1 MAIRNIKEIINN
13 KGYVIDPRDR
23 KIFEDGDL
31 QSFFGFSNTD
41 AIEFIIYDANDNQL
55 PQLNGDL
62 VRYINLTDEN
72 IRDYF
77 LIPEGTLVQQ
87 FSLPTEYF
95 IDVERL
101 LQEAGYSNGIFKT
114 QVTLVNKRAGSER
127 EFDKLWIQE
136 ISPSRNEVR
145 LFPLKKGTETN
156 SELKQRFEI
165 FVRGSQFRDD
175 VIQIALELIEQ
186 FSADSISSFL
196 RDKYGEKWLKQFIN
210 EFKIK
215 DLQALAT
222 QINESFVKSATYEFT
237 NRHSKIGESN
247 YGTNKL
253 INPPLSMSKNDVV
266 NTIKRILIETIY
278 YYLPERDINKNKQ
291 EVNDFLASE
300 DNVTDVLQTEKSDTQ
315 IPPKVVAVEQIDVV
329 KRTNPIEELPV
340 IGVFEEIAAD
350 PDIPDD
356 EEPEVKTP
364 DGDPEYDDVIVD
376 ETDTTPIEED
386 EPTINFDDFFDIVDD
401 VVVLKPIEVED
412 TGIDFN
418 DDRVDIPTELVI
430 DDQVFQITPLPL
442 DIVGGSPVSGEGSQ
456 GSPAP
461 GAGATSSPNA
471 PIGNREFSNPQDAIE
486 NEFRYRT
493 RKVIRE
499 L

>member
-1 MAIRNIKEIINN
+1 MAIKNIKEIINN

-114 QVTLVNKRAGSER
+114 QVTLVNKRAGSEK

-136 ISPSRNEVR
+136 ISPSRNEIR

-165 FVRGSQFRDD
+165 FVRGSQFRED
-175 VIQIALELIEQ
+175 VIQIAFEILEQITP
-186 FSADSISSFL
+186 DTVGSFL
-196 RDKYGEKWLKQFIN
+196 RGKYGEKWFKNFIN

-215 DLQALAT
+215 DLDTLTT
-222 QINESFVKSATYEFT
+222 QIHESFVKSATYEFT

-253 INPPLSMSKNDVV
+253 VNPPLSMSKNDIV

-278 YYLPERDINKNKQ
+278 YYLPERDINKNKE
-291 EVNDFLASE
+291 EVNDFLSSE
-300 DNVTDVLQTEKSDTQ
+300 DNVTDVLQTEKSDTRV
-315 IPPKVVAVEQIDVV
+315 PPKVVAIEQVDVV
-329 KRTNPIEELPV
+329 KRTNPVEELPV
-340 IGVFEEIAAD
+340 IGVFEEIAED
-350 PDIPDD
+350 PDIPN
-356 EEPEVKTP
+356 EEVPDVKTP
-364 DGDPEYDDVIVD
+364 DGEPEYDEVIVD

-386 EPTINFDDFFDIVDD
+386 DSIINFDDFFDIIDD
-401 VVVLKPIEVED
+401 VVVLKPIETED
-412 TGIDFN
+412 TGIDYN
-418 DDRVDIPTELVI
+418 DDRVDIPDEIVI
-430 DDQVFQITPLPL
+430 DDRVFEITPLPN
-442 DIVGGSPVSGEGSQ
+442 DIVGGSPVSGEGAQ
-456 GSPAP
+456 GSPTP
-461 GAGATSSPNA
+461 GAGATSSPGL
-471 PIGNREFSNPQDAIE
+471 PIGNQEFSNPQDAID

-493 RKVIRE
+493 KIAIRE

>member
-1 MAIRNIKEIINN
+1 MAIKNIKEIINN
-13 KGYVIDPRDR
+13 KGYVIDPQDR

-31 QSFFGFSNTD
+31 QSFFGFSSSD
-41 AIEFIIYDANDNQL
+41 AIEFIIYDINDNQL
-55 PQLNGDL
+55 PQLNGEL

-77 LIPEGTLVQQ
+77 LIPEGTLIQQ
-87 FSLPTEYF
+87 NSLPTEYF

-114 QVTLVNKRAGSER
+114 QVTLINKRAGSEK

-175 VIQIALELIEQ
+175 VIQIAFELIEQ
-186 FSADSISSFL
+186 FSADSITSFL

-215 DLQALAT
+215 DLQSLAT
-222 QINESFVKSATYEFT
+222 QINETFVKSATYEFT

-253 INPPLSMSKNDVV
+253 VNPSLSMSKNDVV

-278 YYLPERDINKNKQ
+278 YYLPERDINKNKE
-291 EVNDFLASE
+291 EVNDFLSSE

-315 IPPKVVAVEQIDVV
+315 VPPKVVAIEQIDVV
-329 KRTNPIEELPV
+329 KRTNPVEELPV
-340 IGVFEEIAAD
+340 TGVFEEIAAD
-350 PDIPDD
+350 PDIPD
-356 EEPEVKTP
+356 EEVPDVKTP
-364 DGDPEYDDVIVD
+364 DGEPDYDDVIVD
-376 ETDTTPIEED
+376 ETDTTPIEDDFELD
-386 EPTINFDDFFDIVDD
+386 FDDFFDIVDD
-401 VVVLKPIEVED
+401 VVVLKPIETED
-412 TGIDFN
+412 TGIDYN
-418 DDRVDIPTELVI
+418 DDRVDIPSELII

-442 DIVGGSPVSGEGSQ
+442 DIVGGSPVSGEGAQ
-456 GSPAP
+456 GSPTP
-461 GAGATSSPNA
+461 GAGATSSPGQ
-471 PIGNREFSNPQDAIE
+471 PLGNQEFSNPQDTID

-493 RKVIRE
+493 RIAIRE